1 MKPLNTIKLT
11 ILAVSLAFSTT
22 AFSETQG
29 NYAYTNDWQ
38 SSLAKEFTKL
48 DASGNGL
55 LMPAEASKGKAFN
68 RKSFAAADADK
79 DGTIDQA
86 EYINHKTSMGATN
99 QPGAAT
105 ISSNATNT
113 DSMSTDSM
121 STVSDTGTSNADAE
135 MSSATSSTAA
145 TAADSPDKTA
155 EMSQDNTDTKKRS
168 AGVVIEDSV
177 ITTKAKAAIFGTPDL
192 KTLQISVETRQGE
205 VTLTGMVDS
214 AAAKM
219 KAEEVVK
226 NVEGV
231 SSVMNSLEVKG

>member
-1 MKPLNTIKLT
+1 MKTLNTIKLT
-11 ILAVSLAFSTT
+11 TLAVSLAFSG
-22 AFSETQG
+22 AVIAETQG

-48 DASGNGL
+48 DVSGNGL

-99 QPGAAT
+99 QPGSAA

-113 DSMSTDSM
+113 DSISTDSM

-135 MSSATSSTAA
+135 MSSANSSATD

-177 ITTKAKAAIFGTPDL
+177 ITTKAKAAIFDTPDL

-226 NVEGV
+226 SVEGV